1 MWMKAK
7 TWGKSFVWKKTTCV
21 RVNRAWDA
29 VHFHKVSAPKIRK
42 DKENFSSLRLLFAKK
57 KKKKPSFM
65 CLFKQ
70 LNTAALLYCRLSLIQ
85 HVAPQLLKR
94 LHSWSEGG
102 KSNYSAQPWWEKQS
116 KDERKLDKQS
126 KVDEGRRSISLFF
139 PPAPRSWAG
148 VLFLFVDCRAL
159 PQQQLLLLYPL
170 LWSNPS
176 PSCTVCL
183 SDRYRSHSAAEAASG
198 GGSAT
203 SLITETL

>member
-1 MWMKAK
+1 MNESQDLRKKLCLKKKNLCTCQQGLRCCALSQSFSSK
-7 TWGKSFVWKKTTCV
+7 NQKGQGKLFFTPSTLCKKEKKKT
-21 RVNRAWDA
+21 
-29 VHFHKVSAPKIRK
+29 
-42 DKENFSSLRLLFAKK
+42 
-57 KKKKPSFM
+57 SFM

>member
-1 MWMKAK
+1 MSTGPEMLCTFTKFQLQKSERTRK
-7 TWGKSFVWKKTTCV
+7 TFVHSV
-21 RVNRAWDA
+21 Y
-29 VHFHKVSAPKIRK
+29 
-42 DKENFSSLRLLFAKK
+42 SLQKR